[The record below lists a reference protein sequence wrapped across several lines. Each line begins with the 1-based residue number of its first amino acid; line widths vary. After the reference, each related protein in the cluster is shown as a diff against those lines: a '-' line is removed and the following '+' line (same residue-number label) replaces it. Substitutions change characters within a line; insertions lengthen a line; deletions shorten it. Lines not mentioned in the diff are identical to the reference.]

1 MSTLTDAAGA
11 PMAADARANDE
22 MAKLRREVEQLRA
35 EIEGERR
42 ERSVVA
48 GQLAWMSEIS
58 ALLARPLNTQEIVDQ
73 VVEPLKQ
80 MLQADAA
87 ALYIMESD
95 KQHIATWIGGRQQR
109 SEIRL
114 RMGEGIA
121 GWVALHGNTVN
132 VKDAYKDSRF
142 QRTIDTQT
150 GFRTGS
156 VLCQPLRDSQKNIL
170 GVVQIM
176 NKRSGYF
183 TVADEMVLSSVASTV
198 AIRLE
203 AAENHAALLDRQLL
217 LTETQN
223 ELTARIANLNL
234 LYELQQAIFEADS
247 LDEVVESIGTR
258 LGRTFSCKA
267 VGLTLVDGGKTSE
280 YAWVENPQSASGFQG
295 GPRIWD
301 TSVRDEVMLTG
312 RETLINSPSMLSM
325 TVGEYSTQPEPRFQG
340 VNVASMLAV
349 PLMDNDRIIGAIELV
364 NRRRTLNYGSQRAF
378 SQPEITVLKLVAGT
392 IGALVA
398 RTIARRHAQIED
410 RLAAMGRMMSGV
422 IHDLKTPLAIASG
435 YVQLMTRSN
444 DPEQRGRY
452 ELQVRSQFDHITRMT
467 RELLAYA
474 RGENEVFVRTIHM
487 HAFIQEIEE
496 QLTHEFAGYPIKLK
510 VIGDYRGDA
519 RFDDGKFK
527 RVIFNLARN
536 AREAM
541 PGGGDYTIRFTR
553 EEDTLLMEC
562 TDTGVG
568 IEPALQTR
576 IFDAFVSSGKK
587 GNSGLGLAIVKK
599 MVDEHQGSISFT
611 SQPGVGTT
619 FEVRLPL
626 GLGVADSPESES
638 NGAARVSAAS

>member
-1 MSTLTDAAGA
+1 MSTLTDAPGA
-11 PMAADARANDE
+11 PLAADARANDE
-22 MAKLRREVEQLRA
+22 AATLRRQVEQLRA
-35 EIEGERR
+35 EIETERR
-42 ERSVVA
+42 ERSLVE
-48 GQLAWMSEIS
+48 GQLAWMSEIN

-80 MLQADAA
+80 MLQAEAS
-87 ALYIMESD
+87 ALFIMETD
-95 KQHIATWIGGRQQR
+95 KQHITTWIGDRHQR
-109 SEIRL
+109 HEIRL

-132 VKDAYKDSRF
+132 VKDAYKDPRF
-142 QRTIDTQT
+142 QRAFDSQS

-170 GVVQIM
+170 GVVQII
-176 NKRSGYF
+176 NKRNGYF
-183 TVADEMVLSSVASTV
+183 TVADEAVLSSVASTI

-234 LYELQQAIFEADS
+234 LYELQQAIFEADN
-247 LDEVVESIGTR
+247 LDEVVESIATR

-267 VGLTLVDGGKTSE
+267 VGLTLVDAGRTAE
-280 YAWVENPQSASGFQG
+280 YAWVENPQSPTGFQA
-295 GPRIWD
+295 GPRVWE

-312 RETLINSPSMLSM
+312 KEALINSPSMLSM
-325 TVGEYSTQPEPRFQG
+325 TTGDYAVHTEPRFQG

-349 PLMDNDRIIGAIELV
+349 PLMDDDRIIGAIELV
-364 NRRRTLNYGSQRAF
+364 NRRRKLNYGLHRAF

-398 RTIARRHAQIED
+398 RTIARRHAQNED
-410 RLAAMGRMMSGV
+410 RLVAMGRMMSGV

-435 YVQLMTRSN
+435 YVQLMTRNN
-444 DPEQRGRY
+444 DPEQRARH
-452 ELQVRSQFDHITRMT
+452 EQQVRAQFDHITRMT

-474 RGENEVFVRTIHM
+474 RGENEFFVRTIHM

-496 QLTHEFAGYPIKLK
+496 QLTHEFAGYPIRLK

-541 PGGGDYTIRFTR
+541 PDGGEYTIRFAR
-553 EEDTLLMEC
+553 EDNTLLMQC
-562 TDTGVG
+562 SDTGIG

-626 GLGVADSPESES
+626 GLSEDEHTDVPGSP
-638 NGAARVSAAS
+638 ALVTAAS

>member
-1 MSTLTDAAGA
+1 MSTLTGASGA
-11 PMAADARANDE
+11 PLAADARANDE
-22 MAKLRREVEQLRA
+22 TATLRRQVDQLRA
-35 EIEGERR
+35 EVEDERR

-48 GQLAWMSEIS
+48 GQLAWMSEIN
-58 ALLARPLNTQEIVDQ
+58 ALLARPLNTQEIAEQ

-80 MLQADAA
+80 MLQAEAA
-87 ALYIMESD
+87 ALFIMEID
-95 KQHIATWIGGRQQR
+95 KQHITTWVGDRHQR
-109 SEIRL
+109 REIRL

-121 GWVALHGNTVN
+121 GWVALHGNTIN

-142 QRTIDTQT
+142 QRAFDSQS

-170 GVVQIM
+170 GVVQMI
-176 NKRSGYF
+176 NKKSGYF
-183 TVADEMVLSSVASTV
+183 TVADEVLLSSVASTI

-234 LYELQQAIFEADS
+234 LYELQQAIFEADN
-247 LDEVVESIGTR
+247 LEEVVESIGTR

-267 VGLTLVDGGKTSE
+267 VGLTLVDAGRTSE
-280 YAWVENPQSASGFQG
+280 YAWVENPQSPSGFQA
-295 GPRIWD
+295 GPRVWE

-312 RETLINSPSMLSM
+312 KEALINSPSMLSL
-325 TVGEYSTQPEPRFQG
+325 TTGDYAVHAEPRLQG
-340 VNVASMLAV
+340 VHVASMLAV
-349 PLMDNDRIIGAIELV
+349 PLMDDDRIIGAIELV
-364 NRRRTLNYGSQRAF
+364 NRRRKLNYGLQRAF

-410 RLAAMGRMMSGV
+410 RLVAMGRMMSGV

-444 DPEQRGRY
+444 DPEQRARH
-452 ELQVRSQFDHITRMT
+452 EVQVRSQFDHITRMT

-474 RGENEVFVRTIHM
+474 RGENEFFVRTIHM

-496 QLTHEFAGYPIKLK
+496 QLTHEFAGYPIHLK

-541 PGGGDYTIRFTR
+541 PEGGDYTIRFAR
-553 EEDTLLMEC
+553 EDDLLLMQC
-562 TDTGVG
+562 SDTGIG

-587 GNSGLGLAIVKK
+587 GNSGLGLAIVRK

-626 GLGVADSPESES
+626 GLGEAEHTGPVDGVTQVP
-638 NGAARVSAAS
+638 AAS